1 MITSTKNDQV
11 KAVIELRKK
20 ARARNEQGL
29 FAVEGVRMA
38 AELPKDQVKSIYVS
52 ETFAKN
58 PENAAILAEYPGY
71 ELVSDSVFA
80 VMSDTQTPQGVLA
93 LVRQFSYGMDELLKS
108 DRPAHLMVLENLQ
121 DPGNL
126 GTILRAGEG
135 AGITGL
141 IMSRD
146 TVDIYNPKV
155 IRSTMGTVFRVPFF
169 YTDDL
174 EQTVLDLKARGI
186 RVFAAH
192 LAGKNN
198 YEQEDYTGN
207 TAFLIGNEGNGLTE
221 KLSNLADTWVKIP
234 MAGKVESLNAA
245 IAASIL
251 MFETAR
257 QRRAYRRDF
266 MDMIGWLVAFVILIG
281 IEAAT
286 MALTTI
292 WFAGGAVFAFFA
304 AVLEFSVQTQLVVFL
319 IVSFVLLLFTR
330 PLAIRFVNRET
341 VKTNVDGLIGRKA
354 KVIKK
359 IDNNEPS
366 GAAVIDGQ
374 EWTARSADEAVT
386 IPVGTHVVIKEVRG
400 VKLIVEMIPETE
412 NRN

>member
-1 MITSTKNDQV
+1 
-11 KAVIELRKK
+11 
-20 ARARNEQGL
+20 
-29 FAVEGVRMA
+29 
-38 AELPKDQVKSIYVS
+38 
-52 ETFAKN
+52 
-58 PENAAILAEYPGY
+58 
-71 ELVSDSVFA
+71 
-80 VMSDTQTPQGVLA
+80 
-93 LVRQFSYGMDELLKS
+93 
-108 DRPAHLMVLENLQ
+108 
-121 DPGNL
+121 
-126 GTILRAGEG
+126 
-135 AGITGL
+135 
-141 IMSRD
+141 
-146 TVDIYNPKV
+146 
-155 IRSTMGTVFRVPFF
+155 
-169 YTDDL
+169 
-174 EQTVLDLKARGI
+174 
-186 RVFAAH
+186 
-192 LAGKNN
+192 
-198 YEQEDYTGN
+198 
-207 TAFLIGNEGNGLTE
+207 
-221 KLSNLADTWVKIP
+221 
-234 MAGKVESLNAA
+234 
-245 IAASIL
+245 
-251 MFETAR
+251 
-257 QRRAYRRDF
+257 

-341 VKTNVDGLIGRKA
+341 VDGLIGRRA